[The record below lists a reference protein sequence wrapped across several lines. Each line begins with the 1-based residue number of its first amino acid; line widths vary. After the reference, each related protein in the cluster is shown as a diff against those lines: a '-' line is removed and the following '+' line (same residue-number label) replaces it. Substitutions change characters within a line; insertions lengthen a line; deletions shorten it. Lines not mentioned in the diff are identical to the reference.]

1 MTNRRLI
8 PRTLAAAALAIGL
21 VPGWSCVPAAARLDL
36 TAQPAV
42 GDWAAGT
49 LSRMTLEEKIGQMI
63 MARAGGGYAPT
74 DGENLRGLEFL
85 VKELKIGGLTI
96 FAGQPLE
103 TAWLVNHLQALAK
116 IPLLVSSDYERGA
129 ANRTQGA
136 TLFPPLMAI
145 GATNSEELAF
155 EMGRVTALEGRA
167 MGIHQALAPVADVNV
182 NPRNPIINTRSAG
195 EDPAQVARL
204 ARAFVLGCQRN
215 GMLATAKH
223 FPGHGDTEIDTHLN
237 LAVIQADRQR
247 LEQVELLPFRRLVEA
262 GVLAVMTGHL
272 AVPALEPTAGV
283 PATLSSAI
291 LTGLLREKF
300 GFRGLILTDA
310 LDMGGITL
318 LYPAGEMAVKAVEA
332 GVDIIVLSAQPQEAA
347 QALLAAVRSG
357 RIPEHRINLSAW
369 RILNIKARLGLHR
382 RRLVSL
388 ERVPQ
393 VVGSPDNRRWATRA
407 FEDSLTLVKNEGPVL
422 PLAEDRRKV
431 AVLSLSSDE
440 DNYFAGRPFIQEVVK
455 RRPDAVFAFA
465 DAHTS
470 PAEISAGLEKA
481 KQAEVAVVALFSG
494 LRDKKGT
501 VGLNPGHV
509 QAVKDLAA
517 AQKNLAVVSFDSPYF
532 LQDFPE
538 VACYLCAYK
547 DSPESQQAAAK
558 ALFGEIGFKGRL
570 PVSLPGL
577 YELGHGLELP
587 ARPAGA
593 K

>member
-1 MTNRRLI
+1 MRRLK
-8 PRTLAAAALAIGL
+8 PRKLAAVGLALVLIPAL
-21 VPGWSCVPAAARLDL
+21 SCVPAAARLDL
-36 TAQPAV
+36 TGRPA
-42 GDWAAGT
+42 GWSWAART
-49 LSRMTLEEKIGQMI
+49 LNRMTLEEKIGQMI
-63 MARAGGGYAPT
+63 MVRAGGGFAPADS
-74 DGENLRGLEFL
+74 DGLRDLEFL
-85 VKELKIGGLTI
+85 VKEVKVGGLTV

-103 TAWLVNHLQALAK
+103 TAWLVNRLQALAK
-116 IPLLVSSDYERGA
+116 VPLLVSSDYERGA

-155 EMGRVTALEGRA
+155 AMGRVTAVEGRA
-167 MGIHQALAPVADVNV
+167 LGIHQALAPVVDVNV
-182 NPRNPIINTRSAG
+182 NPRNPIINTRSVG
-195 EDPAQVARL
+195 EDPSQVARL
-204 ARAFVLGCQRN
+204 ARAFALGCQQN

-223 FPGHGDTEIDTHLN
+223 FPGHGDTDIDTHLN

-247 LEQVELLPFRRLVEA
+247 LEQAELSPFRRLVEA

-272 AVPALEPTAGV
+272 VVPALERTAGL
-283 PATLSSAI
+283 PATLSPAI
-291 LTGLLREKF
+291 LTGLLREKM

-332 GVDIIVLSAQPQEAA
+332 GADIVVLSAQPQEAA

-357 RIPEHRINLSAW
+357 RIPEHRVNSSAW

-382 RRLVSL
+382 QRLVSL
-388 ERVPQ
+388 ERIPQ
-393 VVGSPDNRRWATRA
+393 VVGSSDNRRWASRA
-407 FEDSLTLVKNEGPVL
+407 FEESLTLVRNEGPLL
-422 PLAEDRRKV
+422 PLTEDRRKV
-431 AVLSLSSDE
+431 VVLSLSSDE
-440 DNYFAGRPFIQEVVK
+440 DNYFAGRPFIQEVIK
-455 RRPDAVFAFA
+455 RRPDAVFGFA
-465 DAHTS
+465 DAHTC
-470 PAEISAGLEKA
+470 PEEISAGLEKA
-481 KQAEVAVVALFSG
+481 KLADVAVVALFSR

-501 VGLNPGHV
+501 VGLIPAHV

-538 VACYLCAYK
+538 VPCYLCAYK
-547 DSPESQQAAAK
+547 DSPESQLAAAR
-558 ALFGEIGFKGRL
+558 ALFGEIGLKGRL

-587 ARPAGA
+587 ARTDGP